1 MKECCSLIRWWIS
14 FFGKSSKKGLS
25 SERYHKKKKKIVIG
39 LILISKSMIRCDK
52 IHQEKEYVDRVL
64 TPRSSVELLRSIF
77 FSIRSYIWTE
87 AAQSFISKIFDLT

>member
-1 MKECCSLIRWWIS
+1 
-14 FFGKSSKKGLS
+14 
-25 SERYHKKKKKIVIG
+25 
-39 LILISKSMIRCDK
+39 MIRCDK

-87 AAQSFISKIFDLT
+87 AAQSFISKITL